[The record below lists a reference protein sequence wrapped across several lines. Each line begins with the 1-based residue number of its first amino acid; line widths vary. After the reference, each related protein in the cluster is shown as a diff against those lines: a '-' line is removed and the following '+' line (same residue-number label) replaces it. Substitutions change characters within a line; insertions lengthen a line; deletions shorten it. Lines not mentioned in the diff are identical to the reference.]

1 MTFAGLPAASDLTRA
16 KAARLA
22 GLLADLDSVIVAFS
36 GGVDSAYLAYVA
48 HATLGARS
56 CAVTADSPSYPR
68 RHREMALAVAR
79 QCQLHH
85 EIIRTNEMARP
96 EYRANLA
103 DRCYHCKHE
112 LYSHLVALADA
123 RGFRAVVDGS
133 NADDR
138 LDYRPGRQAAREFGV
153 RSPLDEVDLTKA
165 EIRQLSRS
173 AELPV
178 WDEPASACLSSR
190 IPYRHE
196 VTDEKLRVIED
207 AENAVHAL
215 GFRQCRVRHHDE
227 IARVEVDPAD
237 MARVL
242 EPAVRARLVDALKAL
257 GFRHV
262 ALDLQGY
269 RTGSLNE
276 GLTLRPL

>member
-1 MTFAGLPAASDLTRA
+1 M
-16 KAARLA
+16 
-22 GLLADLDSVIVAFS
+22 
-36 GGVDSAYLAYVA
+36 
-48 HATLGARS
+48 
-56 CAVTADSPSYPR
+56 
-68 RHREMALAVAR
+68 
-79 QCQLHH
+79 
-85 EIIRTNEMARP
+85 
-96 EYRANLA
+96 
-103 DRCYHCKHE
+103 
-112 LYSHLVALADA
+112 
-123 RGFRAVVDGS
+123 
-133 NADDR
+133 
-138 LDYRPGRQAAREFGV
+138 
-153 RSPLDEVDLTKA
+153 
-165 EIRQLSRS
+165 
-173 AELPV
+173 
-178 WDEPASACLSSR
+178 
-190 IPYRHE
+190 
-196 VTDEKLRVIED
+196 TDEKLRVIED